1 MLHSGGRPNLGA
13 SIRWNFGIINP
24 YFWRFPMVK
33 KRITHSASFK
43 AKVALAAHRQ
53 DKTLSQLA
61 AQFKVHPN
69 AVSRWKLQL
78 LDNIDA
84 VFADG
89 RSKPKQDDS
98 LVDELYQKIGRLEVE
113 LDWLKKK
120 SDLFD

>member
-1 MLHSGGRPNLGA
+1 
-13 SIRWNFGIINP
+13 
-24 YFWRFPMVK
+24 MVK

-78 LDNIDA
+78 LDNIEL
-84 VFADG
+84 VFQDG
-89 RSKPKQDDS
+89 RSKPKHDDS